1 MKKENEDIINYYKS
15 LKKEQKKEI
24 RFLIKYTLISNY
36 ITKEKILNALFN
48 NLINFNDIL
57 NMIVTKFI
65 KSKST

>member
-1 MKKENEDIINYYKS
+1 MKIYSNYYKS
-15 LKKEQKKEI
+15 LKEEQKKEI